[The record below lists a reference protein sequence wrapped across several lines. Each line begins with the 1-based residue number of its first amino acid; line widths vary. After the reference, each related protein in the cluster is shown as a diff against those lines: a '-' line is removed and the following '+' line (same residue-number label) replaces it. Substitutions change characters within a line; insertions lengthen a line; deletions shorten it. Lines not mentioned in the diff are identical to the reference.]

1 MSNNLGSVAED
12 LTYFGSEVLSQLQN
26 RLTLVQTVRRSY
38 QGAEESAGS
47 NVQIPYITISGGAT
61 ARAIGGA
68 ATASDV
74 DAQYTTVVL
83 GQIYQAASIDNL
95 QKTFQNIDLM
105 AETAARLAYNLAAAS
120 DSKIA
125 ALWNEI
131 PNEVGTLDGTSIFNA
146 TDDINV
152 FAAARKKLSANQ
164 APLDLNNIHA
174 VINPS
179 EAYALRTL
187 TSYKQANFS
196 GTAEGRRTGDLY
208 DTFGFQIH
216 ESQQIQ
222 DATLS
227 VAAEWL
233 SPGAVVGAFAK
244 GASAVAINSVGVG
257 TIKKGSTFTIGT
269 AAYSVTADATITAN
283 AATVSIYPKLKVA
296 LVGGEAVTAVVHSA
310 DASMNLMYHSD
321 AFLFVARPSA
331 AFAQGSG
338 VTSVVVR
345 DPQTG
350 LGLRVSHQ
358 SQLLGSAGV
367 AMTESILV
375 DIVCGAKTVRPEWA
389 IKATGQITT

>member
-310 DASMNLMYHSD
+310 AASMNLMYHSD